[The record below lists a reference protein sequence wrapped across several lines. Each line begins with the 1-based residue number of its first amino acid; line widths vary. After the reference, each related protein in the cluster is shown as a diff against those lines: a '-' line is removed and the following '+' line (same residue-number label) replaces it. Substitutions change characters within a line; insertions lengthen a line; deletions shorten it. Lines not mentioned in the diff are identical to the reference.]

1 MINQKKFKQNK
12 LKKQHFIDNRVI
24 PLPIPGQYICFLKI
38 SVISGN
44 VNFFLIFF
52 YCQFFFQMRKKH
64 TKVLLRKIKNNKKK
78 LRVIQERIDKR
89 RSVLPVCCLHK
100 RVAE

>member
-24 PLPIPGQYICFLKI
+24 PGQYIRFLKI

-44 VNFFLIFF
+44 VNFFFLSIFF
-52 YCQFFFQMRKKH
+52 QNEKETYKSLAQKK
-64 TKVLLRKIKNNKKK
+64 
-78 LRVIQERIDKR
+78 
-89 RSVLPVCCLHK
+89 
-100 RVAE
+100 